1 MSDRVFVDTN
11 VLVYAFDRDEPAKRK
26 RSLAIL
32 ADSDDLVLSTQV
44 LQEFYVTVTR
54 KLKRPVSDAD
64 AEAAVREL
72 GRLEVVNVDTG
83 AILNAITTSRA
94 HSMSFWDA
102 LVVSAASAAGCVRLL
117 SEDMQ
122 HGREIAGLRIVNPY
136 AP

>member
-32 ADSDDLVLSTQV
+32 ADGDDLVLSTQV

-54 KLKRPVSDAD
+54 KLRRPVSEPD
-64 AEAAVREL
+64 AEAAVRDL
-72 GRLEVVNVDTG
+72 AQLEVVTVDKNTVLQ
-83 AILNAITTSRA
+83 AIAISRTRVL
-94 HSMSFWDA
+94 SFWDS
-102 LVVSAASAAGCVRLL
+102 LVVCSASMAGCARLL

-122 HGREIAGLRIVNPY
+122 HGREIEGVTIVNPY